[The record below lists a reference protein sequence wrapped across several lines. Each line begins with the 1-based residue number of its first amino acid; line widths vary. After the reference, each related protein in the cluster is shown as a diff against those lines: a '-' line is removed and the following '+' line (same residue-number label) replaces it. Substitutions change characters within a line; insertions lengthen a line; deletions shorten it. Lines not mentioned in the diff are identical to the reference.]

1 MKLRAAAVRNVV
13 IKISLMRDKQYIIEK
28 ANGQQRDLIISLLR
42 SANLPTEDLPDS
54 LDNFLV
60 SVNDGQLIGAIGLE
74 KYENCGLLRSLVV
87 DKAFRSKHLGSA
99 MVESLEENAIGLG
112 IDSIYLLT
120 ETAPD
125 YFEKKGYKRIS
136 RDEVPATV
144 KTSSEFG
151 FVCPVSAIVM
161 KKSMR

>member
-1 MKLRAAAVRNVV
+1 MKLRAAVARNAV
-13 IKISLMRDKQYIIEK
+13 IKISSMRDKQFIIEK
-28 ANGQQRDLIISLLR
+28 ANSQQRDKIISLLT
-42 SANLPTEDLPDS
+42 SANLPVEDLPDS

-60 SVNDGQLIGAIGLE
+60 SINDGQLIGAIGLE

-87 DKAFRSKHLGSA
+87 DKAYRSKNLGSA
-99 MVESLEENAIGLG
+99 MVESLEDNAVGLG
-112 IDSIYLLT
+112 IECIYLLT

-136 RDEVPATV
+136 RDEVPASV

-161 KKSMR
+161 KKLMR